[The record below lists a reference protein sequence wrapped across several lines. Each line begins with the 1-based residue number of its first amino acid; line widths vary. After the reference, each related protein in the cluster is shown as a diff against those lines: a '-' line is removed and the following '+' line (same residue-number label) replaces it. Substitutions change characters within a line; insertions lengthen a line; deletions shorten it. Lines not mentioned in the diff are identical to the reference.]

1 MIFNAVA
8 SVVFAILAWSAYS
21 NLEFALNGG
30 QINGWWKTL
39 FSSVKEEARWAFFPT
54 SRAEFIRNR
63 MDSWGTEDGAFI
75 SDTGSFSYKEI
86 REGNLYQ
93 EAGDMMLPGI
103 PHFLFKNIA
112 IPVVCGILCYFLLS
126 LTGV

>member
-30 QINGWWKTL
+30 QINGWWRTL
-39 FSSVKEEARWAFFPT
+39 FSSVKEEARWAFYPS
-54 SRAEFIRNR
+54 SRAEWVKDRIE
-63 MDSWGTEDGAFI
+63 GCGHGAMCG
-75 SDTGSFSYKEI
+75 DTGSFSYEEI
-86 REGNLYQ
+86 RKGNLYQ

-103 PHFLFKNIA
+103 PNFLFKNVA